1 MDDLV
6 ATSPRVVAAIVE
18 LVYDEL
24 ARDPRR
30 VGKPL
35 RFDLEGFYSAR
46 RAEYRVIYRI
56 EDAAEVVR
64 IGCGSPEGNELADVR
79 RSRAGFSSG
88 RLVSPTVVP
97 VGEGGHSPLGVALR
111 A

>member
-1 MDDLV
+1 MDDLA
-6 ATSPRVVAAIVE
+6 ATSPRVVAAIIE
-18 LVYDEL
+18 LVYGEL

-64 IGCGSPEGNELADVR
+64 IERVGPR
-79 RSRAGFSSG
+79 REIYR
-88 RLVSPTVVP
+88 PT
-97 VGEGGHSPLGVALR
+97 
-111 A
+111 